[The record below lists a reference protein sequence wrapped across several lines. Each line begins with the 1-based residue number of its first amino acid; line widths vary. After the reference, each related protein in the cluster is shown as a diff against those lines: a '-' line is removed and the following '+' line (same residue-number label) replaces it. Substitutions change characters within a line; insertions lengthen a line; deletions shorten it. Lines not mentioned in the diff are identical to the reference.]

1 MSRLQ
6 GKGAVITG
14 AGSGIG
20 RAAALLFARE
30 GASVLAVDRDG
41 AAVAETAGQVAAAG
55 GRATAVTADAGNE
68 ADVAAFVAGAIEA
81 FGSLDIL
88 YANAGI
94 SGGTVPFLETTAEQ
108 WHEILRVNLV
118 GPFLA
123 IRHAAPHMAARGRG
137 SIICTASVAGLRAN
151 AAGAP
156 YSASKA
162 GVISL
167 VQTAANAL
175 IGTGVRVNAVCPG
188 LIETG
193 MTRPMFER
201 ARERGTE
208 SRIGQLNPLQRAG
221 HPEEIAGAALFL
233 ASDESSYVN
242 GQAIAV
248 DGGLSSTLPFAGPR
262 R

>member
-1 MSRLQ
+1 M
-6 GKGAVITG
+6 
-14 AGSGIG
+14 
-20 RAAALLFARE
+20 
-30 GASVLAVDRDG
+30 
-41 AAVAETAGQVAAAG
+41 
-55 GRATAVTADAGNE
+55 
-68 ADVAAFVAGAIEA
+68 
-81 FGSLDIL
+81 
-88 YANAGI
+88 
-94 SGGTVPFLETTAEQ
+94 
-108 WHEILRVNLV
+108 
-118 GPFLA
+118 
-123 IRHAAPHMAARGRG
+123 
-137 SIICTASVAGLRAN
+137 
-151 AAGAP
+151 
-156 YSASKA
+156 
-162 GVISL
+162 
-167 VQTAANAL
+167 QTAANAL

-193 MTRPMFER
+193 MTRPIFER